1 MAELKNAGA
10 TLPADI
16 SRKANAMIPDDLT
29 TILEIAKAIIRLI
42 PHTVAAARYAKA
54 RSGCRTPLRMRCG
67 GKTCRRCKGP
77 VQNGPRQEGNAMQSK
92 RSTTF
97 YKARTA
103 LTRWAANALRALSP
117 HPTLPAAPR
126 PWDGTG
132 ICTAVIRGGGT
143 AHMATAA
150 LAYTGPDG
158 KEQIE
163 LFRGYSTAGISG
175 HAATSA
181 RINALAFLVDNPTNA
196 RATRLF
202 IDDPALRRE
211 VAIVQESFP
220 TLQLTTT
227 AQPHLSIAASKAASR
242 ANSVTVYAS
251 AAAARLSLH
260 NLTSE
265 RRTVIATDAS
275 IVPGKAGAGIAAV
288 GSDGTVWQD
297 RLPGTCDITWAE
309 LKAIHAAITHHP
321 GKNLLVLSDSQGAV
335 AFANGT
341 AVPAQARMRRLA
353 AQIQALRIDRS
364 IEITWIRAHNGHPLN
379 EAADAMARH
388 ARRAGAP
395 AALAA

>member
-1 MAELKNAGA
+1 
-10 TLPADI
+10 
-16 SRKANAMIPDDLT
+16 
-29 TILEIAKAIIRLI
+29 
-42 PHTVAAARYAKA
+42 
-54 RSGCRTPLRMRCG
+54 
-67 GKTCRRCKGP
+67 
-77 VQNGPRQEGNAMQSK
+77 MQSK

-97 YKARTA
+97 HNALTA

-117 HPTLPAAPR
+117 NPTLAAAPC

-132 ICTAVIRGGGT
+132 TCMAVIRGGGT

-158 KEQIE
+158 TKYLE
-163 LFRGYSTAGISG
+163 LFRGHSTAGTPG

-181 RINALAFLVDNPTNA
+181 RINALAFLLNNPTNA
-196 RATRLF
+196 RTTRLF

-211 VAIVQESFP
+211 VAILQDSFP

-227 AQPHLSIAASKAASR
+227 AEPHLSTAASKAASR
-242 ANSVTVYAS
+242 ANSVTVHAS

-288 GSDGTVWQD
+288 ASDGTVWQD

-309 LKAIHAAITHHP
+309 LKAILAAISHHP
-321 GKNLLVLSDSQGAV
+321 GKNLLVLSDNQGAV

-341 AVPAQARMRRLA
+341 AIPAQKRMRRLA
-353 AQIQALRIDRS
+353 GQIQELCTDRS
-364 IEITWIRAHNGHPLN
+364 IEIAWIRAHNGHPLN

-388 ARRAGAP
+388 ARRAATPAAP
-395 AALAA
+395 AA

>member
-1 MAELKNAGA
+1 
-10 TLPADI
+10 
-16 SRKANAMIPDDLT
+16 
-29 TILEIAKAIIRLI
+29 
-42 PHTVAAARYAKA
+42 
-54 RSGCRTPLRMRCG
+54 
-67 GKTCRRCKGP
+67 
-77 VQNGPRQEGNAMQSK
+77 
-92 RSTTF
+92 
-97 YKARTA
+97 
-103 LTRWAANALRALSP
+103 
-117 HPTLPAAPR
+117 
-126 PWDGTG
+126 
-132 ICTAVIRGGGT
+132 
-143 AHMATAA
+143 MATAA

-158 KEQIE
+158 KEHLE
-163 LFRGYSTAGISG
+163 LFRGYSAAGISD

-181 RINALAFLVDNPTNA
+181 RIDALAFLVDNPTDA
-196 RATRLF
+196 RTTRLF

-211 VAIVQESFP
+211 VAILQDSFP
-220 TLQLTTT
+220 TLELTAT
-227 AQPHLSIAASKAASR
+227 AEPHLSTAASKAASR

-260 NLTSE
+260 DLTNE

-288 GSDGTVWQD
+288 GSDGLVWQD

-353 AQIQALRIDRS
+353 AQIQALRTDRS
-364 IEITWIRAHNGHPLN
+364 IEITWIRSHNGHPLN

-388 ARRAGAP
+388 ARRAPAP